1 MNVKGESKGMAK
13 QKELKPVFEQR
24 FNHIRL
30 TIWENQNKGQSWFN
44 VVITRRFKDG
54 DEWKESSS
62 FSGLGYLALVSAAVR
77 SAEEF
82 LRGRAFNDFGGSEES
97 EAIAGM

>member
-1 MNVKGESKGMAK
+1 MNLKGESKSMAK
-13 QKELKPVFEQR
+13 EKVLRPAFEQR

-30 TIWENQNKGQSWFN
+30 SVWENQNKGQSWFN

-62 FSGLGYLALVSAAVR
+62 FSGLGDLALVSAAVR
-77 SAEEF
+77 SAEKF
-82 LRGRAFNDFGGSEES
+82 LMDKSFDDAAGSDES
-97 EAIAGM
+97 EAIAGV

>member
-1 MNVKGESKGMAK
+1 MAK
-13 QKELKPVFEQR
+13 KNETTKPAFEQR

-30 TIWENQNKGQSWFN
+30 TIWENSNKGAAWFN

-54 DEWKESSS
+54 EEWKESSS
-62 FSGLGYLALVSAAVR
+62 FSGLGDLALVSAAVR

-82 LRGRAFNDFGGSEES
+82 LRSKAMESFTDSEDSDAVE
-97 EAIAGM
+97 GV

>member
-1 MNVKGESKGMAK
+1 MTK
-13 QKELKPVFEQR
+13 QKDNIKPVFEQR

-62 FSGLGYLALVSAAVR
+62 FSGLGDLALVSAAVR

-82 LRGRAFNDFGGSEES
+82 LRGKAFNDFAGSDES

>member
-1 MNVKGESKGMAK
+1 MAK
-13 QKELKPVFEQR
+13 QKETKPVFEQR

-62 FSGLGYLALVSAAVR
+62 FSGLGDLALVGAAVR
-77 SAEEF
+77 TAESF
-82 LRGRAFNDFGGSEES
+82 LSGKALNDLSGSDES

>member
-1 MNVKGESKGMAK
+1 MAK
-13 QKELKPVFEQR
+13 QKEAIRPCFEQR

-30 TIWENQNKGQSWFN
+30 TIWENQNKGNSFFN
-44 VVITRRFKDG
+44 VVITRRFKTD

-62 FSGLGYLALVSAAVR
+62 FSGLGDLALVSAAVR

-82 LRGRAFNDFGGSEES
+82 LRGKALNDFAGSDES